1 MAILKIRDILYKIS
15 NKKVISYQLKEKNQL
30 TIIINAKQTKIII
43 LFYNI
48 VIKKILEIKNFTRS
62 EEHTSELQ
70 SLL

>member
-1 MAILKIRDILYKIS
+1 MAILKIQDILYKIS

-48 VIKKILEIKNFTRS
+48 VIKKILEIKNFTY
-62 EEHTSELQ
+62 LYNV
-70 SLL
+70 

>member
-1 MAILKIRDILYKIS
+1 MAILKIQDILYKIS

-48 VIKKILEIKNFTRS
+48 VIKNILEIKNFTY
-62 EEHTSELQ
+62 LYNV
-70 SLL
+70 